1 MVQYFLEDDSL
12 FYTGDHGADWVF
24 PYLFLTTSRRKMFPS
39 SHLKVWIMVTEEEN
53 KNLFDIQIR
62 ENACNCESGTTMVQ
76 AVTCCGR

>member
-24 PYLFLTTSRRKMFPS
+24 PYLFLTTSRRKM
-39 SHLKVWIMVTEEEN
+39 VTEEEN

-62 ENACNCESGTTMVQ
+62 ENACNCESATTMVQ